1 MKCKFKIGRRF
12 TFLTA
17 GLCLI
22 FLISLVFSSTSSF
35 SANNKTYETLKLFT
49 EVLDLI
55 EKNYVEEIDT
65 DEIIHEAIHGMITAL
80 DPHSAYWSPEVY
92 HEMEVDTKGVFGG
105 LGVVITMKDDFITV
119 ISPIEDKPAYEAG
132 IEAGDRIVKI
142 NGDSTKGMTLMDAV
156 QILRGP
162 AGTKVTITIAREA
175 FDTPKDFE
183 ITRAIIKIQSV
194 KYKKYNDDIAY
205 IRITQFQE
213 TTVDELRKVLKE
225 ITQDG
230 PTPRGLVLDLRNNP
244 GGLLDQ
250 SILVSDV
257 FLKDGTIVSTKGRSP
272 ESEKVYRA
280 HDDGDEPEF
289 PMIVLINGGSASA
302 SEIVSGA
309 LQDSGR
315 AILLGTQTFGK
326 ASMQIVV
333 PLDDGSALKLTTA
346 RYYTP
351 NGRSIQATGI
361 QPDIRVEYRT
371 PDNNA
376 EKKTP
381 MLREKDLSGHLE
393 GIGESAA
400 DEKEGESSAENK
412 HTELLKDNQLK
423 HAVDLLKSWD
433 LFKKMQQC

>member
-1 MKCKFKIGRRF
+1 MKFKYKRGRHV
-12 TFLTA
+12 TFITL

-22 FLISLVFSSTSSF
+22 FLIPLVFSSTSSF
-35 SANNKTYETLKLFT
+35 CANNTTYESLKLFT

-65 DEIIHEAIHGMITAL
+65 NEIIHEAIHGMIKAL
-80 DPHSAYWSPEVY
+80 DPHSAYWSPEIY

-105 LGVVITMKDDFITV
+105 LGIVITMKDDFITV
-119 ISPIEDKPAYEAG
+119 ISPIEDKPAYQAG
-132 IEAGDRIVKI
+132 IQAGDRIVKI
-142 NGDSTKGMTLMDAV
+142 NGESTKDMTLMDAV
-156 QILRGP
+156 HILRGP
-162 AGTKVTITIAREA
+162 AGTKVTITIAREG
-175 FDTPKDFE
+175 FDALKDFE

-194 KYKKYNDDIAY
+194 KYKEYDDIAY

-213 TTVDELRKVLKE
+213 TTVDELRKALKDLS
-225 ITQDG
+225 QDKSA
-230 PTPRGLVLDLRNNP
+230 PRGLVLDLRNNP

-257 FLKDGTIVSTKGRSP
+257 FLKGGTIVSTKGRSP
-272 ESEKVYRA
+272 ESEKIYRA
-280 HDDGDEPEF
+280 HDDGDEPQC

-315 AILLGTQTFGK
+315 AVLLGTQTFGK

-346 RYYTP
+346 QYYTP

-361 QPDIRVEYRT
+361 QPDIRVEYRS

-376 EKKTP
+376 AEKTP

-393 GIGESAA
+393 GGNESTV
-400 DEKEGESSAENK
+400 DEKEDETSDKEK
-412 HTELLKDNQLK
+412 YKELLKDNQLK
-423 HAVDLLKSWD
+423 HAVDLLKSWE
-433 LFKKMQQC
+433 LFKNMQQC